1 MVSVNSGVST
11 LRVPST
17 VTAMKVMHWRMIIV
31 SVEVKRFIIPYSGKF
46 SRGPNFHDFCDL
58 RPKHENKKCEIRK
71 FEHVNF

>member
-31 SVEVKRFIIPYSGKF
+31 NVEVKRILIPCMHVLSHDMTDT
-46 SRGPNFHDFCDL
+46 SRFPFHSTL
-58 RPKHENKKCEIRK
+58 YHP
-71 FEHVNF
+71 